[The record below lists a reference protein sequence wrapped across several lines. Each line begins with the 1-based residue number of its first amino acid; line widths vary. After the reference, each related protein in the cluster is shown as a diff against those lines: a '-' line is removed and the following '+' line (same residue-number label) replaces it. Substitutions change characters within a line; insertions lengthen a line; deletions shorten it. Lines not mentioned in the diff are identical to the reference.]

1 MVGVQSSSSTGMGGP
16 PGGKP
21 VRGSPEGQ
29 PGGGG
34 GQPSVGG
41 RSGEI
46 GSPGGGGGPPGS
58 LGSGGRAGGMDPGYS
73 PSDIDGAIHSIA
85 RVPEFIWLMRV
96 FRFIGLSSI
105 IA

>member
-1 MVGVQSSSSTGMGGP
+1 
-16 PGGKP
+16 
-21 VRGSPEGQ
+21 
-29 PGGGG
+29 
-34 GQPSVGG
+34 
-41 RSGEI
+41 
-46 GSPGGGGGPPGS
+46 
-58 LGSGGRAGGMDPGYS
+58 MDPGYS